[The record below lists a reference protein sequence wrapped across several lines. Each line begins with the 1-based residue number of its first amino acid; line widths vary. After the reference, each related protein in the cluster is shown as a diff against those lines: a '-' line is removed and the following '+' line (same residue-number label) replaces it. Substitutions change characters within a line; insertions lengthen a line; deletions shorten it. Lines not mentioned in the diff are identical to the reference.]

1 MTLPRPTRAEIVAFY
16 DTVPDPAVVARAL
29 GVSVGTVYAALRAE
43 RPDRQ
48 RKARPRTSD
57 LPYRIRGLA
66 ANGIKPRRIA
76 ELLEVS
82 RTYTYRVLQVP
93 PLPPPPY

>member
-1 MTLPRPTRAEIVAFY
+1 MTRPSRPTRAEIVAFY
-16 DTVPDPAVVARAL
+16 DALERTSADPAVVARAL

-43 RPDRQ
+43 RPERP

-66 ANGIKPRRIA
+66 ANGIKPGRIA

-82 RTYTYRVLQVP
+82 RTYTYRILSDFR
-93 PLPPPPY
+93 